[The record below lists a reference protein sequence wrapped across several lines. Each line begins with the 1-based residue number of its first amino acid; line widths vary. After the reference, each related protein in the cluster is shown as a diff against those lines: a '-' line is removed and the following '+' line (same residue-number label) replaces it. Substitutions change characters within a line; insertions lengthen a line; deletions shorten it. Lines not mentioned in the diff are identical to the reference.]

1 MAELSYK
8 ERLQPSLLDRLSD
21 DHPTEREE
29 PRSKRVISVARLRRL
44 VRRDLS
50 WLLNAGHM
58 ESLQDLEDYPEVRR
72 SVLNFGIPELSGSAV
87 ADLGAEQIERIIK
100 SAILNYE
107 PRILA
112 NTLRVRATV
121 SPDDMSR
128 NAIVFEIEGQ
138 LWAQPMP
145 TELFLKTE
153 VDLATGD
160 VRVNDAAD
168 LAAGRS

>member
-21 DHPTEREE
+21 DHPSEREE
-29 PRSKRVISVARLRRL
+29 PRSNRVISVARLRRL

-50 WLLNAGHM
+50 WLLNAGYM

-72 SVLNFGIPELSGSAV
+72 SVLNFGIPDLSGSAV

-100 SAILNYE
+100 SAIVNYE